1 MKNLIILSS
10 QKTNRIYGDPMW
22 YALTPYGIELFTTT
36 VISAIV
42 LLSWIHAHANC
53 NRHRETQTFKKN

>member
-22 YALTPYGIELFTTT
+22 YALTSYGIELFTTT

-42 LLSWIHAHANC
+42 LLS
-53 NRHRETQTFKKN
+53 